1 MPSLAFCG
9 NCGSDRLHV
18 GGPSGK
24 GIEISCYVCTY
35 RAVVEGVIL
44 GEVDFL
50 AGAKSK
56 VDAMVARARDD
67 AATRAKKPFA
77 SKAKV

>member
-1 MPSLAFCG
+1 VSTE
-9 NCGSDRLHV
+9 
-18 GGPSGK
+18 

-35 RAVVEGVIL
+35 KAVVEGVIL

-67 AATRAKKPFA
+67 AATKARKSYAP
-77 SKAKV
+77 KAKA

>member
-1 MPSLAFCG
+1 LHLQQL
-9 NCGSDRLHV
+9 CGSDRIQV

-24 GIEISCYVCTY
+24 GIPISCYVCTY
-35 RAVVEGVIL
+35 KAVVEGVIL

-50 AGAKSK
+50 AGAKSR
-56 VDAMVARARDD
+56 VDAIVARAKDD

-77 SKAKV
+77 SKPKA